1 MTSPTREL
9 RPGTWVRRQPDG
21 VDKYVPRPPADGLVL
36 YSEDHLPPVDASR
49 PVDAFT
55 ACQLGLWAMLS
66 AMRPRSFDLA
76 RWLQGEGERSRELEF
91 QRIFFDWPR
100 AEEDAVPTPSVTIM
114 QGGEALY
121 DQSVINP
128 DNRLVEDSLG
138 VYGEGTVLKLSSF
151 LRVQVQLLVMT
162 ATKDDRAGV
171 RRAFE
176 DAFLIEPDDDR
187 PGRRV
192 IVPAY
197 YGQTARYQ
205 LLGQTYQ
212 DDPETAQANQWIL
225 TAQLAAEIP
234 VVSLVPAPA
243 GMRPNLGAV
252 VTGPAGT

>member
-1 MTSPTREL
+1 MTNPTREL

-36 YSEDHLPPVDASR
+36 YSEDHLPPVDATR

-55 ACQLGLWAMLS
+55 AIQLGLWAMLS

-91 QRIFFDWPR
+91 QRIFLDWPR
-100 AEEDAVPTPSVTIM
+100 AEEDAIPTPSVTVM

-121 DQSVINP
+121 DQNDINP
-128 DNRLVEDSLG
+128 DNRLVEDSLD
-138 VYGEGTVLKLSSF
+138 VYDEGTVLKLSSY
-151 LRVQVQLLVMT
+151 LRVSVELLVMT

-197 YGQTARYQ
+197 YGRSARYQ
-205 LLGQTYQ
+205 LLGQIYR

-252 VTGPAGT
+252 VTGPSGS

>member
-1 MTSPTREL
+1 
-9 RPGTWVRRQPDG
+9 
-21 VDKYVPRPPADGLVL
+21 
-36 YSEDHLPPVDASR
+36 
-49 PVDAFT
+49 
-55 ACQLGLWAMLS
+55 
-66 AMRPRSFDLA
+66 
-76 RWLQGEGERSRELEF
+76 
-91 QRIFFDWPR
+91 
-100 AEEDAVPTPSVTIM
+100 M

-128 DNRLVEDSLG
+128 DNRLVEDSLD

-225 TAQLAAEIP
+225 TAQLTAEIS